1 LISLNAVLN
10 LLLHMLAARVKP
22 ASTKEEA
29 MARASA
35 ISKAELI
42 DTIAEETQLKKKDV
56 KTVVDSLVGQV
67 TAQLTQGNKVT
78 LSGFGTFDVRERQAR
93 TAVKP
98 GTTERIQVA
107 GGKFPAFK
115 AGKNLKEQVK

>member
-1 LISLNAVLN
+1 
-10 LLLHMLAARVKP
+10 MLAARVKP
-22 ASTKEEA
+22 TSTKEAA

-35 ISKAELI
+35 VSKADLV
-42 DTIAEETQLKKKDV
+42 DKVAEEIR
-56 KTVVDSLVGQV
+56 QV
-67 TAQLTQGNKVT
+67 AAQLSQGSKVT
-78 LSGFGTFDVRERQAR
+78 LSGFGTFEVRERQAR
-93 TAVKP
+93 SAVKP

>member
-1 LISLNAVLN
+1 MFV
-10 LLLHMLAARVKP
+10 ARVKP
-22 ASTKEEA
+22 TSTKEEA

-35 ISKAELI
+35 VSKAELI
-42 DTIAEETQLKKKDV
+42 NKVAEETQLKKKDV
-56 KTVVDSLVGQV
+56 KTVVDSLIGQV
-67 TAQLTQGNKVT
+67 TAQLNQGSKVT
-78 LSGFGTFDVRERQAR
+78 LSGFGTFQVRERQAR

-115 AGKNLKEQVK
+115 TGKNLKEQVK